1 MISATIFSQ
10 VLLRASN
17 TADLILNLFNL
28 IHVSPQTFPHL
39 NPLNPINIQTG
50 LNLKTK
56 KIKTTQKTIFR
67 LPLKLKNPKAA

>member
-28 IHVSPQTFPHL
+28 IHVSPQTFPHPNQL
-39 NPLNPINIQTG
+39 QPAQTG
-50 LNLKTK
+50 LGV
-56 KIKTTQKTIFR
+56 KTTQKRFSGCH
-67 LPLKLKNPKAA
+67 